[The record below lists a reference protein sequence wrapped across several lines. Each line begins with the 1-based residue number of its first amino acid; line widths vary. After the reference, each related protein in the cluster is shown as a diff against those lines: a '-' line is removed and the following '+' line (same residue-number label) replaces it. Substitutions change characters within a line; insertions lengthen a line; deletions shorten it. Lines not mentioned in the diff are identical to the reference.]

1 MKLWRLALATLRR
14 EWRSSEIRVLLLALA
29 IGVGSV
35 STTGFLG
42 DRLDRAITERGG
54 DFLGADAQ
62 LSSPTQLDP
71 ELLDTDP
78 LKTGSLQQSNGLEF
92 ASMLAK
98 GDAFQL
104 ASVRAVD
111 GQYPLRGKVVIAP
124 DVAATGTVQKAQ
136 PNPGEIFVDGQLLTL
151 LNVMVGDSVEVGAA
165 EFRIAGIVQDEP
177 GRAGAVFGLAP
188 RVFMR
193 LDEVGKTEVVQPG
206 SRVTW
211 LYYFAGEPEV
221 VSAFVKDS
229 KPKLTSS
236 QRLVGGREGSEA
248 VSGAFARTSKF
259 GSLASLVSLLMATL
273 AVALAA
279 RRYALRHFDQAAL
292 MRCFGLASADLR
304 SFYALQLLLLGLI
317 GSLMGLLIG
326 YGGHWLLLQSFAP
339 ELAERLP
346 PVSPMPV
353 IAGLG
358 SGLLALSGAA
368 LPSLLRLSQVPP
380 LRVLRR
386 EMVPLT
392 RGAWALVLLSLSL
405 LVLLC
410 WWYAGSVRMV
420 AIFIGALVAF
430 ALLLWGLSLVTLQS
444 GHLLRKLSPGALRF
458 GIAQL
463 LRHRYAASVQL
474 GAFALALLLMGSVA
488 LVRTDLIDSWQ
499 QQLPPDAPN
508 HFLVNIAPEQNAQV
522 SAFLAE
528 RNLNVSRSYAM
539 VRGRL
544 TGKAGKD
551 IKEMV
556 PESAREDNQLRR
568 ELNLTWSDELPPN
581 NTITAGEWHASST
594 TAQISME
601 DKLAKRLGIQIG
613 DVLTFTIADREISLP
628 VTSFREVKWDSMQ
641 PNFFVIFSPGALDGY
656 PASFISAMHV
666 PSEDTTTLPAFV
678 QAFPTVTV
686 IALDRIIRDVQ
697 KVIAQ
702 VVVAVEL
709 LLSFLL
715 LSGVAVLIAALL
727 ASLDERRREA
737 VVLRTLGAS
746 RGFLQRSLLA
756 EFTLLGL
763 LAGLLAAAGTEGVA
777 ALINGQVFDLEA
789 RFHPWLW
796 YTAPLLGAVIV
807 ALSGL
812 LSTRRI
818 QQVSPAVALRE
829 TA

>member
-1 MKLWRLALATLRR
+1 MARLALTSLRR

-29 IGVGSV
+29 IGIGSV
-35 STTGFLG
+35 STTGFLS

-62 LSSPTQLDP
+62 LSSPNPIEP
-71 ELLDTDP
+71 ELLNP
-78 LKTGSLQQSNGLEF
+78 GSLQHSSGLEF

-104 ASVRAVD
+104 ASVRAID
-111 GQYPLRGKVVIAP
+111 SHYPLRGKVVIAP
-124 DVAATGTVQKAQ
+124 DVADPGQVQKAQ
-136 PNPGEIFVDGQLLTL
+136 PNAGEIYVDGQLLPL
-151 LNVMVGDSVEVGAA
+151 LNVAVGDRVEVGAA
-165 EFRIAGIVQDEP
+165 EFRIAGIIKDEP

-193 LDEVGKTEVVQPG
+193 FDEVAKTEIVQPG

-211 LYYFAGEPEV
+211 LYYYAGEPEAIA
-221 VSAFVKDS
+221 AFVNDS

-236 QRLVGGREGSEA
+236 QRLIGGREGSEA

-259 GSLASLVSLLMATL
+259 GALGGLVSLLMATL

-292 MRCFGLASADLR
+292 MRCFGLASVELR
-304 SFYALQLLLLGLI
+304 NFYALQLLLLGLL
-317 GSLMGLLIG
+317 GSALGLLIG
-326 YGGHWLLLQSFAP
+326 YVGHWVLLQSFAP
-339 ELAERLP
+339 DLAEQLP
-346 PVSPMPV
+346 PVSLAPV
-353 IAGLG
+353 IAGFG

-368 LPSLLRLSQVPP
+368 LPSLLRLAQVPP

-386 EMVPLT
+386 ELTPLT
-392 RGAWALVLLSLSL
+392 RGAWSLVLLSCLLL
-405 LVLLC
+405 LVLC
-410 WWYAGSVRMV
+410 WWYAGSVKMV
-420 AIFIGALVAF
+420 AIFVGALSVF
-430 ALLLWGLSLVTLQS
+430 ALLLWGISLLALQS
-444 GHLLRKLSPGALRF
+444 GQLLRRLSPGALRF

-499 QQLPPDAPN
+499 QQLPVDAPN
-508 HFLVNIAPEQNAQV
+508 HFLVNITPEQQPAVN
-522 SAFLAE
+522 AFLTE
-528 RNLNVSRSYAM
+528 RKLSVSRSYAM

-544 TGKAGKD
+544 TSKAGKP
-551 IKEMV
+551 IEEMV
-556 PESAREDNQLRR
+556 PDGAREDNSLRR
-568 ELNLTWSDELPPN
+568 ELNLTWSEELPAN
-581 NTITAGEWHASST
+581 NTVTDGVWFRSAVSAS
-594 TAQISME
+594 APEISIE
-601 DKLAKRLGIQIG
+601 DKLAKRLGVQLG
-613 DVLTFTIADREISLP
+613 DALTFHIADRDITAT
-628 VTSFREVKWDSMQ
+628 VTSLREVKWDSMQ
-641 PNFFVIFSPGALDGY
+641 PNFFVIFSPGALESF
-656 PASFISAMHV
+656 PASYVSAMFV
-666 PSEDTTTLPAFV
+666 PATDLTTLPAFV
-678 QAFPTVTV
+678 HAFPTVTV
-686 IALDRIIRDVQ
+686 ISLDRVIREVQ
-697 KVIAQ
+697 QVIAQ

-746 RGFLQRSLLA
+746 RAFLQRSLLA
-756 EFTLLGL
+756 EFLLLGL
-763 LAGLLAAAGTEGVA
+763 LAGLLAAGGTEGVA
-777 ALINGQVFDLEA
+777 ALINDQVFDLSA

-796 YTAPLLGAVIV
+796 WVSPLIGMVIV
-807 ALSGL
+807 ASAGTLA
-812 LSTRRI
+812 TRRI
-818 QQVSPAVALRE
+818 QQVSPAIALRE

>member
-1 MKLWRLALATLRR
+1 MKTRSAGLWRLALTTLRR
-14 EWRSSEIRVLLLALA
+14 EWRSSEIRVLMLALA

-62 LSSPTQLDP
+62 LSSPVPVDP
-71 ELLDTDP
+71 ELLEA
-78 LKTGSLQQSNGLEF
+78 GSLQQSSSLEF

-104 ASVRAVD
+104 ADVRAVD
-111 GQYPLRGKVVIAP
+111 SHFPLRGKVIIAK
-124 DVAATGTVQKAQ
+124 DVGSAGVVQAAQ
-136 PNPGEIFVDGQLLTL
+136 PPPGQIYVDGQLLTL
-151 LNVMVGDSVEVGAA
+151 LNVQVGDTVEVGAA
-165 EFRIAGIVQDEP
+165 EFRIAGLVLDEP

-188 RVFMR
+188 RVYMR
-193 LDEVGKTEVVQPG
+193 LDEVAKTEVVQPG
-206 SRVTW
+206 SRVKW
-211 LYYFAGEPEV
+211 SYLYAGEPDAIA
-221 VSAFVKDS
+221 AFVKDS

-292 MRCFGLASADLR
+292 MRCFGMASAELR
-304 SFYALQLLLLGLI
+304 SFYALQLLLLGVV
-317 GSLMGLLIG
+317 GSGLGLLIG

-346 PVSPMPV
+346 PVSPVPV
-353 IAGLG
+353 IAGFG

-410 WWYAGSVRMV
+410 WWYAGSVQMV
-420 AIFIGALVAF
+420 AIFIGALAAF
-430 ALLLWGLSLVTLQS
+430 ALVLWGLSLLTLQS
-444 GHLLRKLSPGALRF
+444 SQLLRKLSPGALRF

-463 LRHRYAASVQL
+463 LRHRYAASIQL

-488 LVRTDLIDSWQ
+488 LVRTDLIASWQ
-499 QQLPPDAPN
+499 QQLPADAPN
-508 HFLVNIAPEQNAQV
+508 HFLVNISPEQNEAV
-522 SAFLAE
+522 TAFLAE
-528 RNLNVSRSYAM
+528 RKLQVSRSYAM

-581 NTITAGEWHASST
+581 NTITAGTWHAAST

-601 DKLAKRLGIQIG
+601 DKLAKRLGIQVG
-613 DVLTFTIADREISLP
+613 DQLTFTIADREISLP
-628 VTSFREVKWDSMQ
+628 VTSLREVKWDSMQ
-641 PNFFVIFSPGALDGY
+641 PNFFVIFSPGALEGY

-666 PSEDTTTLPAFV
+666 PTDDKSTLPAFV
-678 QAFPTVTV
+678 QTFPTVTV

-697 KVIAQ
+697 QVIAQ

-756 EFTLLGL
+756 EFSLLGL
-763 LAGLLAAAGTEGVA
+763 LAGLLAAGGTEGVA
-777 ALINGQVFDLEA
+777 ALINDQVFDLPA

-796 YTAPLLGAVIV
+796 LAAPLVGVLVV
-807 ALSGL
+807 AFSGTL
-812 LSTRRI
+812 ATRRI
-818 QQVSPAVALRE
+818 QHVSPAIALRE
-829 TA
+829 TT

>member
-1 MKLWRLALATLRR
+1 MKTGSVGLWKLAITTLRR

-54 DFLGADAQ
+54 DFLGADA
-62 LSSPTQLDP
+62 LLNSPSPLEP
-71 ELLDTDP
+71 ELLDAS
-78 LKTGSLQQSNGLEF
+78 GLQQSSGLEF

-111 GQYPLRGKVVIAP
+111 SHYPLRGKVLLALDVGQSAAALPTMP
-124 DVAATGTVQKAQ
+124 DR
-136 PNPGEIFVDGQLLTL
+136 NEIYVDPQLLPL
-151 LNVMVGDSVEVGAA
+151 LNVKVGDAVELGAA
-165 EFRIAGIVQDEP
+165 TFQIAGVVLDEP

-193 LDEVGKTEVVQPG
+193 LDEVEKTEVVQPG
-206 SRVTW
+206 SRVSW
-211 LYYFAGEPEV
+211 LYYYAGDPEAIAV
-221 VSAFVKDS
+221 FVKDS
-229 KPKLTSS
+229 KPKLLSS

-304 SFYALQLLLLGLI
+304 NFYAFQLLLLGVL
-317 GSLMGLLIG
+317 GSVVGLLIG
-326 YGGHWLLLQSFAP
+326 YAGHWLLLQSFAP

-346 PVSPMPV
+346 PISLLPV
-353 IAGLG
+353 VAGLG

-368 LPSLLRLSQVPP
+368 LPSLLRLAQVPP

-386 EMVPLT
+386 ELVPLT

-420 AIFIGALVAF
+420 AIFVGALAAF
-430 ALLLWGLSLVTLQS
+430 VLVLWGLSLLTLQS
-444 GHLLRKLSPGALRF
+444 GHLLRRLSPGALRF

-488 LVRTDLIDSWQ
+488 LVRTDLIDSWK
-499 QQLPPDAPN
+499 QQLPVDAPN
-508 HFLVNIAPEQNAQV
+508 HFLINIAPEQDAVVTQ
-522 SAFLAE
+522 FLSD
-528 RNLNVSRSYAM
+528 RKLKVSRSYAM

-556 PESAREDNQLRR
+556 PESAREENSLRR
-568 ELNLTWSDELPPN
+568 ELNLTWSDELPAN
-581 NTITAGEWHASST
+581 NTITAGDWHGASK

-601 DKLAKRLGIQIG
+601 DKLAKRLGIQLG
-613 DVLTFTIADREISLP
+613 DQLTFTIADREITVP
-628 VTSFREVKWDSMQ
+628 VTSLREVQWDSMQ
-641 PNFFVIFSPGALDGY
+641 PNFFVIFSAGSLEGY

-666 PSEDTTTLPAFV
+666 PAEDKTTLPAFV
-678 QAFPTVTV
+678 QTFPTVTV

-697 KVIAQ
+697 QVIAQ

-715 LSGVAVLIAALL
+715 LSGVAVLVAALL

-756 EFTLLGL
+756 EFLLLGL
-763 LAGLLAAAGTEGVA
+763 LAGLLAAGGTEGVA
-777 ALINGQVFDLEA
+777 ALINDQVFDLPA

-796 YTAPLLGAVIV
+796 LISPLVGMAVV
-807 ALSGL
+807 AFSGTL
-812 LSTRRI
+812 ATRRI

>member
-1 MKLWRLALATLRR
+1 MKLWRLALSTLRR

-42 DRLDRAITERGG
+42 DRLDRAIAERGG

-62 LSSPTQLDP
+62 LSSPVQVDP
-71 ELLDTDP
+71 DLLDSDP
-78 LKTGSLQQSNGLEF
+78 LKTGALQHSRSLEF

-104 ASVRAVD
+104 ADVRAVD
-111 GQYPLRGKVVIAP
+111 GHYPLRGKVIIAP
-124 DVAATGTVQKAQ
+124 DAMSAGVEQKAQ
-136 PNPGEIFVDGQLLTL
+136 PKSGEIYVDGQLLSL
-151 LNVMVGDSVEVGAA
+151 LNVQVGDSVEVGAA
-165 EFRIAGIVQDEP
+165 EFRIAGLVLDEP

-188 RVFMR
+188 RVYMR
-193 LDEVGKTEVVQPG
+193 LDEIEKTEVVQPG
-206 SRVTW
+206 SRVRW
-211 LYYFAGEPEV
+211 NYYYAGEPDAIA
-221 VSAFVKDS
+221 AFVKDS

-304 SFYALQLLLLGLI
+304 SFYALQLLLLGLL
-317 GSLMGLLIG
+317 GSALGLLIG

-339 ELAERLP
+339 DLAERLP
-346 PVSPMPV
+346 PVSPVPV
-353 IAGLG
+353 IAGFG

-420 AIFIGALVAF
+420 AIFIGALAAF
-430 ALLLWGLSLVTLQS
+430 ALVLWGLSLVTLQS
-444 GHLLRKLSPGALRF
+444 GHVLRKLSPGALRF

-508 HFLVNIAPEQNAQV
+508 HFLVNITPEQDAAV
-522 SAFLAE
+522 AAFLAE
-528 RNLNVSRSYAM
+528 RQLQVTRSYAM

-544 TGKAGKD
+544 TGKAGQD
-551 IKEMV
+551 IKDTV

-568 ELNLTWSDELPPN
+568 ELNLTWSEALPPN
-581 NTITAGEWHASST
+581 NAITAGEWHGNST
-594 TAQISME
+594 TPQISME

-613 DVLTFTIADREISLP
+613 DVLTFTIADREITLP
-628 VTSFREVKWDSMQ
+628 VTSLREVKWDSMQ
-641 PNFFVIFSPGALDGY
+641 PNFFVIFSPGSLDGY
-656 PASFISAMHV
+656 PASFISAMRV
-666 PSEDTTTLPAFV
+666 PAEDKTTLPAFV
-678 QAFPTVTV
+678 QTFPTVTV

-697 KVIAQ
+697 QVIAQ

-715 LSGVAVLIAALL
+715 LSGVAVLVAALL
-727 ASLDERRREA
+727 ASLDERKREA

-756 EFTLLGL
+756 EFLLLGL
-763 LAGLLAAAGTEGVA
+763 LAGLLAAGGTEGVA
-777 ALINGQVFDLEA
+777 ALVNMQVFDLEA

-796 YTAPLLGAVIV
+796 LVAPVVGAIV
-807 ALSGL
+807 VAFSGALA
-812 LSTRRI
+812 TRRI

>member
-1 MKLWRLALATLRR
+1 MKLWRLALSTLRR

-29 IGVGSV
+29 IGVASV

-62 LSSPTQLDP
+62 LSSPVQLDP
-71 ELLDTDP
+71 ELLDA
-78 LKTGSLQQSNGLEF
+78 GGLQQSQALEF

-104 ASVRAVD
+104 ADVRAVD
-111 GQYPLRGKVVIAP
+111 GQYPLRGQVIISRLVSEPGVVQ
-124 DVAATGTVQKAQ
+124 TAQ
-136 PNPGEIFVDGQLLTL
+136 PQPGEIFVDSQLLSL
-151 LNVMVGDSVEVGAA
+151 LNVQMGDAVEVGAA
-165 EFRIAGIVQDEP
+165 EFRIAGLVQDEP

-193 LDEVGKTEVVQPG
+193 LDEVAKTEVVQPG
-206 SRVTW
+206 SRVRW
-211 LYYFAGEPEV
+211 LYFYAGEPEAV
-221 VSAFVKDS
+221 TAFVNTS

-236 QRLVGGREGSEA
+236 QRLVGGRDGSEA

-292 MRCFGLASADLR
+292 MRCFGLASAELR
-304 SFYALQLLLLGLI
+304 SFYALQLLLLGVL
-317 GSLMGLLIG
+317 GSVLGLLIG
-326 YGGHWLLLQSFAP
+326 YGGHWLLLQTFAP
-339 ELAERLP
+339 DLAERLP
-346 PVSPMPV
+346 PISPMPV

-358 SGLLALSGAA
+358 SGLLALTGAA

-420 AIFIGALVAF
+420 AIFVGALATF
-430 ALLLWGLSLVTLQS
+430 ALLLWGLSFITLQS
-444 GHLLRKLSPGALRF
+444 GHVLRKLSPGALRF

-499 QQLPPDAPN
+499 QQLPVDAPN
-508 HFLVNIAPEQNAQV
+508 HFLVNIAPEQDENV
-522 SAFLAE
+522 RAFLSE
-528 RNLNVSRSYAM
+528 RKLQVTRSYAM

-544 TGKAGKD
+544 TGKAGND
-551 IKEMV
+551 IREMV
-556 PESAREDNQLRR
+556 PENAREDNQLRR
-568 ELNLTWSDELPPN
+568 ELNLTWSEALPPS
-581 NTITAGEWHASST
+581 NTISAGEWHGASTSP
-594 TAQISME
+594 QISME

-613 DVLTFTIADREISLP
+613 DVLTFTIADRDISLP

-666 PSEDTTTLPAFV
+666 PAGDKQTLPAFV
-678 QAFPTVTV
+678 QTFPTVTV
-686 IALDRIIRDVQ
+686 IALDRIIREVQ
-697 KVIAQ
+697 LVIAQ

-715 LSGVAVLIAALL
+715 LSGVAVLVAALL

-756 EFTLLGL
+756 EFLLLGL

-796 YTAPLLGAVIV
+796 LSAPLIGAVIV
-807 ALSGL
+807 AGSGTL
-812 LSTRRI
+812 ATRRI

-829 TA
+829 TT